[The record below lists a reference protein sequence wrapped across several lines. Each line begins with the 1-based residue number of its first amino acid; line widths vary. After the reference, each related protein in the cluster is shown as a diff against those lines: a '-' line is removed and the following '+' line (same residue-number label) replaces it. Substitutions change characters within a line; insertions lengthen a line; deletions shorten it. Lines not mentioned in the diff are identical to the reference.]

1 MLDDDGR
8 CPPRTKRKLPP
19 YTHTKIHT
27 LPFFCAATPYNY
39 EPPLAQRP
47 ERKRLPGAE
56 GPPEGISNNLSR
68 SFPLA
73 TGQVRGLD
81 DYFTGAHKLPFR
93 QRGVQPRLWA
103 EVL

>member
-39 EPPLAQRP
+39 EPPWPCGL
-47 ERKRLPGAE
+47 ELKRLPGAE
-56 GPPEGISNNLSR
+56 GPPEGKHMSR
-68 SFPLA
+68 FM
-73 TGQVRGLD
+73 R
-81 DYFTGAHKLPFR
+81 FMR
-93 QRGVQPRLWA
+93 
-103 EVL
+103 